1 MRMKRTLLLAPVL
14 ALTAVLSTAALA
26 DPITISILGTDGWF
40 GNQADQAGGGSSA
53 GYDMMQQYMKDH
65 PDVKFDVRGV
75 PFSELDTT
83 QLSAMEAHQGPDIM
97 IVNSVTVGSFIDRGY
112 LVPLDDLIKTNGLK
126 TDIFY
131 PGMLS
136 SAVYAGKTYGLPID
150 TGTRVL
156 YYNKKL
162 LADAGVQPPASWD
175 ELKADAPKLGGP
187 KAIFLNNDAYYAL
200 PFIYGAGGDLL
211 DVPNKKIVVN
221 SAQNVQALETAK
233 GLLDAKAATTA
244 LDQANSYNN
253 MKAAFSAGQ
262 VAMEIDGPWTVV
274 DLLKGDAF
282 KDPANLGVALLP
294 GKGSGPVGGHDYVV
308 RQGTKAKASSLKFI
322 QCMSST
328 ESQVT
333 VSKKLGLLPTRKSA
347 YDSPDVKS
355 QPTVAAFEPAIKQ
368 THPRPWVPAG
378 AQLFDQLKI
387 DYAYVLSG
395 QKDART
401 ALDEVAKAY
410 KDQVVPDYTVG

>member
-1 MRMKRTLLLAPVL
+1 MRRTALVIAGALLL
-14 ALTAVLSTAALA
+14 TACGGGAGSTADSGKVVFWDTSGPNESPMFDQLAKDCASKDGYTVDVQQVSFDQALA
-26 DPITISILGTDGWF
+26 NYKTAA
-40 GNQADQAGGGSSA
+40 QGG
-53 GYDMMQQYMKDH
+53 
-65 PDVKFDVRGV
+65 
-75 PFSELDTT
+75 
-83 QLSAMEAHQGPDIM
+83 QGPD
-97 IVNSVTVGSFIDRGY
+97 VLRSEVAWVAQ
-112 LVPLDDLIKTNGLK
+112 LAQNGLIADLTE
-126 TDIFY
+126 TDLAKDTSDFLDGPLGSTRY
-131 PGMLS
+131 N
-136 SAVYAGKTYGLPID
+136 GKTYAVPQVTD
-150 TGTRVL
+150 TL
-156 YYNKKL
+156 ALLYNKKL

-175 ELKADAPKLGGP
+175 QLKADAPKLGGP

-221 SAQNVQALETAK
+221 SPQNVQALQTAK

-294 GKGSGPVGGHDYVV
+294 GKDSGPVGGHDYVV
-308 RQGTKAKASSLKFI
+308 RQGTKAKTSAQKFI

-328 ESQVT
+328 QSQVT

-378 AQLFDQLKI
+378 AQLFDQLKV
-387 DYAYVLSG
+387 DYSYVLSG
-395 QKDART
+395 QKDAKT